1 VPVVEPAFSVE
12 LERWVRSDGPK
23 TFGEMNG
30 VFGEKGFAVAVLLLM
45 SIPAVPLP
53 TGGVTH
59 VFEAIVVLIGLQMVL
74 GRRSMWLPRRMRERG
89 LGPVIAGRALPFIV
103 KRVRWFEKRSRRR
116 GASLFRYRWFGRVLG
131 LVVVALAVAAGLAPP
146 FSGLDT
152 LPALGAVVVALAI
165 ILEDA
170 IVLSA
175 GLLIGTGGVVLI
187 VFIGAALAHIIR
199 GLF

>member
-1 VPVVEPAFSVE
+1 MEPTFSVE

-23 TFGEMNG
+23 TFGEMND
-30 VFGEKGFAVAVLLLM
+30 VFGEKGFAVTVLLLM

-59 VFEAIVVLIGLQMVL
+59 VFEAIAVLIGLQMVL
-74 GRRSMWLPRRMRERG
+74 GRRTMWLPRRMRDRE
-89 LGPVIAGRALPFIV
+89 LGPVIAGRALPFII

-116 GASLFRYRWFGRVLG
+116 GAALFRYQWFERLLG
-131 LVVVALAVAAGLAPP
+131 LVVVTLALAAGLAPP

-170 IVLSA
+170 IVLSV
-175 GLLIGTGGVVLI
+175 GLLIGTGGIVLI
-187 VFIGAALAHIIR
+187 VFVGAALAHLIR
-199 GLF
+199 SLF

>member
-1 VPVVEPAFSVE
+1 VVEPAFSVD

-23 TFGEMNG
+23 TFGEMND
-30 VFGEKGFAVAVLLLM
+30 VFGEKGFAVMVLLLM

-59 VFEAIVVLIGLQMVL
+59 VFEAISVLIGLQMIL
-74 GRRSMWLPRRMRERG
+74 GRRTMWLPRRVRDRE
-89 LGPVIAGRALPFIV
+89 LGPLIAGRALPFII
-103 KRVRWFEKRSRRR
+103 KRVRWFEKHSRRR
-116 GASLFRYRWFGRVLG
+116 GASLFGYRWFGRLLG
-131 LVVVALAVAAGLAPP
+131 LVIVALTIGAAVAPP

-170 IVLSA
+170 IVL
-175 GLLIGTGGVVLI
+175 GVGVLIGTGGIVLI
-187 VFIGAALAHIIR
+187 VFIGAALAHLIR